1 MKTKKTK
8 TDSVDA
14 GTKVLLLFLQIV
26 VKEILEESKTDT
38 QLRDQLEEF
47 SEKFRKLSRDVY
59 FLNNVAAQKTYKKAL
74 KFLEKNKINARYN
87 DGWMD

>member
-8 TDSVDA
+8 TDPVDA

-59 FLNNVAAQKTYKKAL
+59 FLNNYAAQKTYKKAL